1 MKERYTVNYVRYLY
15 RFVLSMKPLAMFD
28 KQSLF
33 TSSILDIV
41 PQRTVWQIYVY
52 GGRFNFLHIAYCCSV
67 KNIHIVRDQLIFR
80 DSTFEC
86 KIIRSFIVTEKNQ
99 GGN

>member
-41 PQRTVWQIYVY
+41 PQRTVWQIYV
-52 GGRFNFLHIAYCCSV
+52 
-67 KNIHIVRDQLIFR
+67 
-80 DSTFEC
+80 
-86 KIIRSFIVTEKNQ
+86 
-99 GGN
+99 